1 MHSNRKRRPVPKGQP
16 LEPAIDAHDFH
27 RRACK
32 TLCAHSETSRHVW
45 LNCLILRGM
54 TKNRDLPGARIRVGQ
69 AAEMLQ
75 VSVETLRRWETEGR
89 LRMERSEGGQR
100 LIDIAEV
107 ARLIDERRKGA
118 TDRPIVAQSARNR
131 FPGIVTRIEADR
143 VAAVVEVIAGPHR
156 LVSLM
161 TAEAVKELGLKVG
174 DEAVCVVKATN
185 VIVEIPS
192 SRESRG

>member
-1 MHSNRKRRPVPKGQP
+1 MTEVRVPP
-16 LEPAIDAHDFH
+16 TTRL
-27 RRACK
+27 
-32 TLCAHSETSRHVW
+32 
-45 LNCLILRGM
+45 
-54 TKNRDLPGARIRVGQ
+54 RVGQ

-100 LIDIAEV
+100 LVEIGEV
-107 ARLIDERRKGA
+107 SRLLDERRKGV

-156 LVSLM
+156 MVSLM
-161 TAEAVKELGLKVG
+161 TAEAVEELGLKVG

-185 VIVEIPS
+185 VIVEVPS
-192 SRESRG
+192 ARDPRG

>member
-1 MHSNRKRRPVPKGQP
+1 MSELRQQP
-16 LEPAIDAHDFH
+16 STRL
-27 RRACK
+27 
-32 TLCAHSETSRHVW
+32 
-45 LNCLILRGM
+45 
-54 TKNRDLPGARIRVGQ
+54 RVGQ

-89 LRMERSEGGQR
+89 LRMERSAGGQR
-100 LIDIAEV
+100 LVEIGEV
-107 ARLIDERRKGA
+107 SRLLDERRKGV

-143 VAAVVEVIAGPHR
+143 VAAVVEVVAGPHR
-156 LVSLM
+156 MVSLM
-161 TAEAVKELGLKVG
+161 TAEAVEELGLKVG

-192 SRESRG
+192 ARVTRA